1 MAQWPSASM
10 AASLPAKRKNERY
23 YKNPTTI
30 SARALAYLAWVI
42 RVVLTARPSL
52 PVYFDNR
59 TSRSWEI
66 GRADFAR
73 WPRFDRRKSYRDAI
87 AIARPAR
94 FDFFRPG
101 RSDIV
106 VLGWTRIAFFWP
118 CVRCHDP
125 GSLDCT
131 TWTGLTIFGT
141 KQPSTGN
148 LPSRLTILSSKTRC
162 LSWRPYVKRSP
173 TISRTISQAGNRSP
187 T

>member
-1 MAQWPSASM
+1 M

-59 TSRSWEI
+59 TSRTCEI

-106 VLGWTRIAFFWP
+106 VLGWTRIAFFLAMRSLPRPWLIGLHDMDWP
-118 CVRCHDP
+118 DYLRDQAAKYRQLAEQTDDP
-125 GSLDCT
+125 VIKNEMLELAAVCEEVANNIEDNL
-131 TWTGLTIFGT
+131 TGG
-141 KQPSTGN
+141 
-148 LPSRLTILSSKTRC
+148 
-162 LSWRPYVKRSP
+162 
-173 TISRTISQAGNRSP
+173 
-187 T
+187 